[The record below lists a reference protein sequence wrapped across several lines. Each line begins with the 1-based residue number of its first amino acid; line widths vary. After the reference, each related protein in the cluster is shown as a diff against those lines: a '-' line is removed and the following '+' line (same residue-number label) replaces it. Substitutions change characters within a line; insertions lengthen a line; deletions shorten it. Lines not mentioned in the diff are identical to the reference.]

1 MIENTGT
8 ITVNGRVMGQVQIV
22 TTGESG
28 ERRVQ
33 LYNASGIFLCD
44 CPFTG
49 DDDAG
54 FTVGQALYNGYL
66 AGQLKTTMAIS
77 ARVNRAIYEKS
88 EIMID

>member
-1 MIENTGT
+1 MIDNTGAVT
-8 ITVNGRVMGQVQIV
+8 AQGRAVGQVQII
-22 TTGESG
+22 TNADG

>member
-1 MIENTGT
+1 MIDNTGT
-8 ITVNGRVMGQVQIV
+8 VAANGRPACQVQII
-22 TTGESG
+22 TNADGG
-28 ERRVQ
+28 RRVQ

-44 CPFTG
+44 CPFDG
-49 DDDAG
+49 DDETG
-54 FTVGQALYNGYL
+54 FVIGQALYNGYL

>member
-1 MIENTGT
+1 MIDNTGT
-8 ITVNGRVMGQVQIV
+8 VTAQGRAVGQVQII
-22 TTGESG
+22 TNADG

-33 LYNASGIFLCD
+33 LYNASGVFLCD
-44 CPFTG
+44 CVFTG
-49 DDDAG
+49 DDDTG
-54 FTVGQALYNGYL
+54 FVIGQALYNGYL

>member
-1 MIENTGT
+1 MIDNTGT
-8 ITVNGRVMGQVQIV
+8 VTAQGRPVGQVQII
-22 TTGESG
+22 TNADG

-33 LYNASGIFLCD
+33 LYNASGVFLCD

-49 DDDAG
+49 DDDTG
-54 FTVGQALYNGYL
+54 FAIGQALYNGYL